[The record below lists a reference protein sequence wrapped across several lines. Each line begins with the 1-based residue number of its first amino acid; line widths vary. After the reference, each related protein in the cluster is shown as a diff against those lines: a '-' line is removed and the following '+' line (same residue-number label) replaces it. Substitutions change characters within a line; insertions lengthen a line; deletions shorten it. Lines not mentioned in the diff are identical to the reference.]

1 MINEIA
7 HYGYE
12 FLIAVTV
19 ENPNPDIDNDI
30 VGDKVRLAGLP
41 RKLDDGTYSAWNISP
56 KIFLTMISRTHELR
70 WYV

>member
-1 MINEIA
+1 MINEVA

-41 RKLDDGTYSAWNISP
+41 RKLMMGRIP
-56 KIFLTMISRTHELR
+56 HGVQVLR
-70 WYV
+70 FF